1 MQKEYR
7 IGYSSDVN
15 DDEWASVARGTR
27 RYAVRMLRS
36 ESIP

>member
-15 DDEWASVARGTR
+15 DDELSVCGAPYLTLCRED
-27 RYAVRMLRS
+27 AAQ
-36 ESIP
+36 